1 MVEILEFKNFQGVY
15 QINENGQ
22 RTLATV
28 NLTPGKKVYDETLIK
43 FKNEELRTWN
53 PFRSKLA
60 AAILNG
66 LEELPIREGS
76 SILYLG
82 AASGTTCSHI
92 SDIVG
97 GRGRLYC
104 VEFSPRAIRD
114 LITVCEERKN
124 MLPILADARFPDR
137 YSPLCGLVDLIYCDI
152 AQPDQSKILVDNAAL
167 YLKPSGKIMI
177 AIKAR
182 SIDVTKPPAEIF
194 KNEIE
199 FLEKKGFKI
208 IQKIKLEPYTADH
221 IFLYGALKTSI

>member
-1 MVEILEFKNFQGVY
+1 MVEISEFKDFQGVY
-15 QINENGQ
+15 QVMESGQ
-22 RTLATV
+22 RSLATV
-28 NLTPGKKVYDETLIK
+28 NLAPGKKVYDELLIK
-43 FKNEELRTWN
+43 FKDEELRTWN

-60 AAILNG
+60 AALLNG
-66 LEELPIREGS
+66 LEELPIKEGDQ
-76 SILYLG
+76 ILYLG
-82 AASGTTCSHI
+82 AASGTTSSHI

-97 GRGRLYC
+97 RKGRVYC

-114 LITVCEERKN
+114 LLTVCEYRKN

-152 AQPDQSKILVDNAAL
+152 AQPDQSKILLDNAFT
-167 YLKPSGKIMI
+167 YLKPKGKIMM

-199 FLEKKGFKI
+199 FLEENGFI
-208 IQKIKLEPYTADH
+208 ITQKIRLEPYTADH
-221 IFLYGALKTSI
+221 IFILGSLK

>member
-1 MVEILEFKNFQGVY
+1 MVEISEFKNFRSVY
-15 QINENGQ
+15 QINDSGQ

-28 NLTPGKKVYDETLIK
+28 NLIPGKKVYDETLIK
-43 FKNEELRTWN
+43 FKDEELRTWN

-66 LEELPIREGS
+66 LEELPIGERTH
-76 SILYLG
+76 ILYLG

-97 GRGRLYC
+97 RKGRVYC
-104 VEFSPRAIRD
+104 IEFSPRAIRD
-114 LITVCEERKN
+114 LLPLCADRRN
-124 MLPILADARFPDR
+124 LLPILADARFPER
-137 YSPLCGLVDLIYCDI
+137 YSPLCGLVDLIYCDV
-152 AQPDQSKILVDNAAL
+152 AQPDQSKILVNNAML

-194 KNEIE
+194 KSEVE
-199 FLEKKGFKI
+199 FLERKGFTI
-208 IQKIKLEPYTADH
+208 NQKIRLEPYTADH
-221 IFLYGALKTSI
+221 IFIFGSLKKNA